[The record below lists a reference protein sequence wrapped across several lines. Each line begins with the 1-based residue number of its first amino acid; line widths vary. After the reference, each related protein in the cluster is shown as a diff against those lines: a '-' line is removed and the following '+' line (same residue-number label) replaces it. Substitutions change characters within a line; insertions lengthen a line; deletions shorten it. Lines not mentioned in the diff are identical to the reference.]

1 MGEVVWSL
9 VYLVAV
15 FGGICAVGALISR
28 IDAHL
33 ARRGPA
39 RRRRP
44 PPRPRPRRGRPPG
57 PRSRLVTCRPG
68 VADPGRRSGST
79 T

>member
-1 MGEVVWSL
+1 MWSL
-9 VYLVAV
+9 VYLLAV

-28 IDAHL
+28 IDARL
-33 ARRGPA
+33 ARRTPA
-39 RRRRP
+39 RGQPP
-44 PPRPRPRRGRPPG
+44 PPRPGPRQGRPPG